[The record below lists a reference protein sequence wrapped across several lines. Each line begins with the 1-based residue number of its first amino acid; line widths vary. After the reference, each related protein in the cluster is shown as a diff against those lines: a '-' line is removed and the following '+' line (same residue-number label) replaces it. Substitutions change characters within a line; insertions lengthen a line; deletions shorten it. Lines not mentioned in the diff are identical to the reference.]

1 MRRKITRQEGTRMWQ
16 KLGLERE
23 RKAHLNE
30 LWAELTGLAEL
41 AWCNTPSEDFD
52 GNSVLSS

>member
-1 MRRKITRQEGTRMWQ
+1 MWQ